1 MIFERQKG
9 FYALHVIFQTLVT
22 TCAFLG
28 WFYFIKNIYGKELS
42 GGFASYS
49 IYAIVTALAVLVLA
63 IIDHRHSQALLMGN
77 IPKKVI
83 LGLRQSFGITVLLL
97 FFLVATKDKAISR
110 LFVFSWVPLIIAI
123 LPISNIII
131 PWILRPL
138 IFNGAS
144 SERCLLISFCNH
156 ESKSVG
162 RGEPTSGE
170 LKNWL
175 DHQKKYGLRYIGGL
189 WHDKQPIPDLGV
201 LKLGAPEEFSNVLE
215 ETKAT
220 SLILLQMPP
229 QKETLTNIIDVC
241 EALAVRCT
249 VVHDFQ
255 EHFGRPIDVLQVHGM
270 NLLQF
275 RREPLQNPLNRF
287 IKRTF
292 DLIISMGV
300 VCLLLPVIVVIL
312 GPIYWIQSP
321 GPIFFRQTRAGRKG
335 RIFTIYK
342 FRSMHNGG
350 HREEMQATSDDKR
363 IFPLGSLLRKTS
375 IDEFP
380 QFINVLKG
388 EMSVVGPRPHLQVH
402 NDIWEKEVEKFHIR
416 SLVKP
421 GITGLAQTRGYR
433 GEASSI
439 EDIQKRVEC
448 DIEYIEKWSIFY
460 DIGIVIKTALQV
472 LFPHRNAY

>member
-9 FYALHVIFQTLVT
+9 FYALYVILQSLLT
-22 TCAFLG
+22 AFVFIA
-28 WFYFIKNIYGKELS
+28 WFYFIQNIYSKELS
-42 GGFASYS
+42 GGIASYS
-49 IYAIVTALAVLVLA
+49 IYAIIAAVAVLLLA
-63 IIDHRHSQALLMGN
+63 IIDHRHSQSLLMGN
-77 IPKKVI
+77 APRKVM
-83 LGLRQSFGITVLLL
+83 LGMRQSFGVTVMLL

-110 LFVFSWVPLIIAI
+110 LFVFTWMPLIIAL

-138 IFNGAS
+138 IFNGTSA
-144 SERCLLISFCNH
+144 ERCLLISFCDH
-156 ESKSVG
+156 ASKSVG
-162 RGEPTSGE
+162 PGEPASKE

-175 DHQKKYGLRYIGGL
+175 DYQVKYGLRYIGGL
-189 WHDKQPIPDLGV
+189 WHGNQLTHDLGV
-201 LKLGAPEEFSNVLE
+201 LKLGAPEEFPKVLLK
-215 ETKAT
+215 TKAT
-220 SLILLQMPP
+220 SMMLLQMPY
-229 QKETLTNIIDVC
+229 QKEILTNIIDVC
-241 EALAVRCT
+241 ESMAVRCT

-255 EHFGRPIDVLQVHGM
+255 EYFGRPIDVLQVHGM

-292 DLIISMGV
+292 DLIISLGV
-300 VCLLLPVIVVIL
+300 VCLVFPVLVVIL
-312 GPIYWIQSP
+312 TPIYWIQSP
-321 GPIFFRQTRAGRKG
+321 GPIFFCQTRAGRKG
-335 RIFTIYK
+335 RIFNIYK
-342 FRSMHNGG
+342 FRSMHNCE
-350 HREEMQATSDDKR
+350 HQEDIQAKSDDER

-380 QFINVLKG
+380 QFINVLRG
-388 EMSVVGPRPHLQVH
+388 DMSVVGPRPHLQAH

-439 EDIQKRVEC
+439 EDIRKRVEC
-448 DIEYIEKWSIFY
+448 DIEYIEKWSLFY
-460 DIGIVIKTALQV
+460 DIGIVGKTTIQV